1 LTTSGSSAAS
11 STLLRT
17 LHARGWEDRLQPLA
31 THMARQRLVRA
42 RGYAGALLPQLDL
55 EVLREA
61 LRNFLRGEEGQ
72 AG

>member
-1 LTTSGSSAAS
+1 
-11 STLLRT
+11 
-17 LHARGWEDRLQPLA
+17 
-31 THMARQRLVRA
+31 MVRQRLVRA

-61 LRNFLRGEEGQ
+61 LRNLLRGEEGQ